1 MSVTLRTRKFIR
13 NPLLKRRQ
21 MIVEVVHPGAAG
33 CSKKDI
39 SEKLAE
45 KFKAKADSIV
55 VFGFQS
61 KFGGGRTTGF
71 ALVYDNADA
80 MKKFEPRYRLK
91 RLGLWER
98 PTHFSGAENRKGIKE
113 AKNRQ
118 KKIRGTGRSIAKKK
132 AKRSAE

>member
-1 MSVTLRTRKFIR
+1 MYDVSDNACVSL
-13 NPLLKRRQ
+13 
-21 MIVEVVHPGAAG
+21 
-33 CSKKDI
+33 
-39 SEKLAE
+39 
-45 KFKAKADSIV
+45 
-55 VFGFQS
+55 FGFRTQ
-61 KFGGGRTTGF
+61 FGGGKSTGF
-71 ALVYDNADA
+71 GLIYDNIDA